1 MRFATSHLARGSR
14 QLKEGETTV
23 MVMKRYG
30 TLALA
35 LALVAGCE
43 SDSPTEPS
51 NPNPNQLVFTG
62 QLRASNEVPPVTGA
76 EANAQ
81 GDVRITMDVTRDGS
95 GTITGGTATF
105 VINLSGFPAGTNA
118 IAAHIHE
125 GAPGVAGPVRIGVL
139 PITPNAP
146 IAMAGGTAS
155 NVTHSGVEM
164 NAAGVTAAN
173 AMLNNP
179 NGFYF
184 NVHTPSNPG
193 GAVRGQL
200 VRQQ

>member
-1 MRFATSHLARGSR
+1 
-14 QLKEGETTV
+14 
-23 MVMKRYG
+23 MKRCG

-35 LALVAGCE
+35 TALALVGACD
-43 SDSPTEPS
+43 DSPTEPS
-51 NPNPNQLVFTG
+51 ESTNPNQLVFTA
-62 QLRASNEVPPVTGA
+62 QLRASNEVPPVTGT

-81 GDVRITMDVTRDGS
+81 GDVRVTMDVTRDGS
-95 GTITGGTATF
+95 GNVTGGTATF

-118 IAAHIHE
+118 VAAHIHE
-125 GAPGVAGPVRIGVL
+125 APPGVAGGVRIGL
-139 PITPNAP
+139 PVTAASP
-146 IAMAGGTAS
+146 IAIASGSAS
-155 NVTHSGVEM
+155 NVTFSNVDINTSQGL
-164 NAAGVTAAN
+164 AAVN

-184 NVHTPSNPG
+184 NVHTPTNPG

>member
-1 MRFATSHLARGSR
+1 
-14 QLKEGETTV
+14 V
-23 MVMKRYG
+23 IKRYG

-35 LALVAGCE
+35 LALVAGCD
-43 SDSPTEPS
+43 SDTPTEPS
-51 NPNPNQLVFTG
+51 TNPNQLVFTA

-95 GTITGGTATF
+95 GNITGGTATF

-118 IAAHIHE
+118 VAAPIHE
-125 GAPGVAGPVRIGVL
+125 AAPGVAGGVRIGL
-139 PITPNAP
+139 PVNASSP
-146 IAMAGGTAS
+146 IAIASGSAS
-155 NVTHSGVEM
+155 NVTFSSVDINTSQG
-164 NAAGVTAAN
+164 GLTATN

-184 NVHTPSNPG
+184 NVHTPSNPA

>member
-1 MRFATSHLARGSR
+1 
-14 QLKEGETTV
+14 
-23 MVMKRYG
+23 MKRYG
-30 TLALA
+30 PLALA
-35 LALVAGCE
+35 FVLVAACD
-43 SDSPTEPS
+43 DSPTEPS
-51 NPNPNQLVFTG
+51 DNTNPNQLVFTA
-62 QLRASNEVPPVTGA
+62 QLRASNEVPPITGT

-81 GDVRITMDVTRDGS
+81 GDVRITMDVTRDAG

-105 VINLSGFPAGTNA
+105 VINLSSFPAGTNA
-118 IAAHIHE
+118 VAAHVHE
-125 GAPGVAGPVRIGVL
+125 GAPGVAGPVRIGVT
-139 PITPNAP
+139 PITASAP
-146 IAMAGGTAS
+146 IAMASGSAT
-155 NVTHSGVEM
+155 NVTHSAVAM

-184 NVHTPSNPG
+184 NVHTPTNPG

>member
-1 MRFATSHLARGSR
+1 VEA
-14 QLKEGETTV
+14 
-23 MVMKRYG
+23 VMKRYG
-30 TLALA
+30 RFALAVA
-35 LALVAGCE
+35 LALVAACE
-43 SDSPTEPS
+43 SDGPTEPG
-51 NPNPNQLVFTG
+51 NTNPNQLVFTA
-62 QLRASNEVPPVTGA
+62 QLRASNEVPAVTGT

-95 GTITGGTATF
+95 GNVTGGTATF

-118 IAAHIHE
+118 TAAHIHE
-125 GAPGVAGPVRIGVL
+125 APPGVAGGVRIGL
-139 PITPNAP
+139 PVSGASP
-146 IAMAGGTAS
+146 IAIASGSAS
-155 NVTHSGVEM
+155 NVTYSGVDI
-164 NAAGVTAAN
+164 NTSQNGLAAVN

-184 NVHTPSNPG
+184 NVHTPTNPG

>member
-1 MRFATSHLARGSR
+1 
-14 QLKEGETTV
+14 
-23 MVMKRYG
+23 MKRYG

-35 LALVAGCE
+35 LALALLAACD

-51 NPNPNQLVFTG
+51 DNGNPNQLVFTS
-62 QLRASNEVPPVTGA
+62 QLRASNEVPPITGT

-118 IAAHIHE
+118 VAAHIHV
-125 GAPGVAGPVRIGVL
+125 GPPGVAGGISIGIPTAML
-139 PITPNAP
+139 SAASP
-146 IAMAGGTAS
+146 IAMAAGSAS
-155 NVTHSGVEM
+155 NVTYSNVPIDD
-164 NAAGVTAAN
+164 AGEINAAN
-173 AMLNNP
+173 AMLTNP
-179 NGFYF
+179 NGYYF
-184 NVHTPSNPG
+184 NVHTPTNPG

>member
-1 MRFATSHLARGSR
+1 
-14 QLKEGETTV
+14 
-23 MVMKRYG
+23 MKRFG

-35 LALVAGCE
+35 LALVAGCD

-51 NPNPNQLVFTG
+51 PNPNQLVFTA

-95 GTITGGTATF
+95 GAVTGGTATF

-118 IAAHIHE
+118 VAAHIHA
-125 GAPGVAGPVRIGVL
+125 GAPGVAGGVSIGIPGSML
-139 PITPNAP
+139 SASSPIS
-146 IAMAGGTAS
+146 MAAGSATNVTFS
-155 NVTHSGVEM
+155 NVPIDD
-164 NAAGVTAAN
+164 AGEISAAN
-173 AMLNNP
+173 AMLANP
-179 NGFYF
+179 NGYYF
-184 NVHTPSNPG
+184 NVHTPANPG

-200 VRQQ
+200 VRLQ